1 METWRYTVLFTF
13 IFLVT
18 VVPAIIG
25 MYWLLYI
32 YPYDKIRRQ
41 QNEETEKSDE
51 SDEEPEWVD
60 NPIHVSETNI

>member
-1 METWRYTVLFTF
+1 METWRYAVLFTF

-18 VVPAIIG
+18 VVPAVIA
-25 MYWLLYI
+25 MYWLFYI

-41 QNEETEKSDE
+41 QNEEIEE
-51 SDEEPEWVD
+51 SDEEHEWVD

>member
-1 METWRYTVLFTF
+1 METWRYAVLFTF

-60 NPIHVSETNI
+60 NPIHVNVTHM

>member
-1 METWRYTVLFTF
+1 METWRYAVLFVV

-18 VVPAIIG
+18 GIPAIIG

-41 QNEETEKSDE
+41 QNEETE
-51 SDEEPEWVD
+51 EEPQWVD
-60 NPIHVSETNI
+60 NPIHVNVTHM

>member
-1 METWRYTVLFTF
+1 
-13 IFLVT
+13 
-18 VVPAIIG
+18 

-60 NPIHVSETNI
+60 NPIHISETNI